1 MEKKYKIWIWIL
13 LSVIIALIVAFITL
27 YARTQRISTYSTP
40 IERPLGQGRGMVIQY
55 LQLDENQINQYDQ
68 IRHQYNAQIASIRDS
83 MLYIRKTMIQELKS
97 DTPDTLK
104 LNFLATEVGRLEG
117 RINIVMNHH
126 LLKLKQIC
134 RPNQCILLDS
144 LYERM
149 LNTSKLHQ
157 GMKGGKG
164 YRHRRNPY
172 N

>member
-83 MLYIRKTMIQELKS
+83 
-97 DTPDTLK
+97 K
-104 LNFLATEVGRLEG
+104 LNFLASEVGRLEG

-172 N
+172 